1 MYVLYKLLMHFNDLF
16 FFFFF
21 LMARLLSTKK
31 KQTMGEHAIEFKAWH
46 VGTQFIVDESHLINQ
61 IKMMMQSSDQT
72 KVKVRLDKTSLKL
85 TKITTIPLI
94 GSEKKIPLS
103 DIKNIYT
110 DSTFPLC
117 FFCAVSAHD
126 GHLLKIIVIRCNKEM
141 CATGIVN
148 YFRTLT
154 YK

>member
-1 MYVLYKLLMHFNDLF
+1 
-16 FFFFF
+16 
-21 LMARLLSTKK
+21 
-31 KQTMGEHAIEFKAWH
+31 MGEHAIEFKAWH
-46 VGTQFIVDESHLINQ
+46 IGTRFVVDESQIIDQ
-61 IKMMMQSSDQT
+61 IKMLLQSSDQT
-72 KVKVRLDKTSLKL
+72 KVKVRLDKSSLKL

-103 DIKNIYT
+103 EIKNMYT
-110 DSTFPLC
+110 DSKFPLC
-117 FFCAVSAHD
+117 FFCTVSAHD
-126 GHLLKIIVIRCNKEM
+126 RHLLKIIVIRCNNEM